1 MVGNGLNTG
10 DEADFQGEI
19 RVLPVTCSFGPFLA
33 GFLKCLILHQVQGKV
48 VLLKLSWFAVD

>member
-19 RVLPVTCSFGPFLA
+19 RVLLVTCSFGPFLA
-33 GFLKCLILHQVQGKV
+33 GFLKCLILHEVQGKV
-48 VLLKLSWFAVD
+48 VLLKLS